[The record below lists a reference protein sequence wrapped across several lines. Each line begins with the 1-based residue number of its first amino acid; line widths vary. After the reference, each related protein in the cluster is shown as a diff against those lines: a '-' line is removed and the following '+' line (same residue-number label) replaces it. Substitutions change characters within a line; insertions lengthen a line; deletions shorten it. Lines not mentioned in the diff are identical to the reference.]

1 MKPAGVGGKAQLV
14 RSLGPPA
21 CMPLPHDSI
30 ATESAET
37 AEDPLR
43 LFPSENQNAAAI
55 PPVPPAPVVD
65 MRDRRLQVL
74 NTGSLVR
81 FLATIV
87 AVSGSAMRVTA
98 AAWASAA
105 RRLRASRD
113 GAWLTRIALAISQ
126 VRPVISQIAAR
137 PPVSAVTIGAFA
149 CGIVI
154 GGLAMWLSGAS
165 RHITVEPDE
174 VPRAAASPV
183 APVATPSAN
192 PSGVQI
198 ADSRTQSPT
207 ADDDIGSREF
217 RGSLVVNSR
226 PAGALVFVNGRS
238 VGQTPLV
245 LRNQLAG
252 SRAVRVALDG
262 YEPWS
267 EAVRVVADTETRL
280 SAELKAQ
287 RSAEQP

>member
-1 MKPAGVGGKAQLV
+1 
-14 RSLGPPA
+14 
-21 CMPLPHDSI
+21 
-30 ATESAET
+30 
-37 AEDPLR
+37 
-43 LFPSENQNAAAI
+43 
-55 PPVPPAPVVD
+55 

-81 FLATIV
+81 FLAPIV
-87 AVSGSAMRVTA
+87 AVSGSAVRVTA

-137 PPVSAVTIGAFA
+137 TPVSAVTIGAFS

-154 GGLAMWLSGAS
+154 GGLATWLSGAS
-165 RHITVEPDE
+165 RHVTVEPDE
-174 VPRAAASPV
+174 VRRAAASPV
-183 APVATPSAN
+183 VPVATPSAN

-198 ADSRTQSPT
+198 ANSRTESPT
-207 ADDDIGSREF
+207 ADDEIGSRQF

-226 PAGALVFVNGRS
+226 PSGALVFVNGSS

-245 LRNQLAG
+245 LRNERAG

-267 EAVRVVADTETRL
+267 AAVRIVADTEARL
-280 SAELKAQ
+280 TAELTER